1 MKQNKEQSRK
11 RDHETEDD
19 EVRKRIANLSSMMEG
34 VEEKEGNDVE
44 EDENVQ
50 DSVDEKEKVIDNP
63 KKAHRY
69 NRYKKK
75 FKNNGNKK
83 QGNNK

>member
-34 VEEKEGNDVE
+34 VEEQEGNDVE

-50 DSVDEKEKVIDNP
+50 DVQDVQDEEVHYDNDNVDDEEQNEQINL
-63 KKAHRY
+63 
-69 NRYKKK
+69 NE
-75 FKNNGNKK
+75 
-83 QGNNK
+83 

>member
-1 MKQNKEQSRK
+1 MEYYKKHKLEEIEGFTIARK
-11 RDHETEDD
+11 VEEPELIVTAEEVDD
-19 EVRKRIANLSSMMEG
+19 EIEVEVQELQQEENGEQESS
-34 VEEKEGNDVE
+34 
-44 EDENVQ
+44 ENVP
-50 DSVDEKEKVIDNP
+50 DNP

-69 NRYKKK
+69 NKYKKK

>member
-1 MKQNKEQSRK
+1 MKWNKEQSRK

-44 EDENVQ
+44 EDEDVQNVQ
-50 DSVDEKEKVIDNP
+50 DIQNVQDEEVQDDNDNVDDEEQNEQINL
-63 KKAHRY
+63 
-69 NRYKKK
+69 NE
-75 FKNNGNKK
+75 
-83 QGNNK
+83 

>member
-1 MKQNKEQSRK
+1 MNYL
-11 RDHETEDD
+11 
-19 EVRKRIANLSSMMEG
+19 V
-34 VEEKEGNDVE
+34 
-44 EDENVQ
+44 DENGEVLQ
-50 DSVDEKEKVIDNP
+50 VIDNP

>member
-1 MKQNKEQSRK
+1 MKWNKEQSRK

-44 EDENVQ
+44 EDEDVQNVQ
-50 DSVDEKEKVIDNP
+50 DEEVQDDNDNVDDEEQNEQINL
-63 KKAHRY
+63 
-69 NRYKKK
+69 NE
-75 FKNNGNKK
+75 
-83 QGNNK
+83 